1 MNNEVKGR
9 GLPINVAYVADD
21 SRPVDAAAA
30 AAAVA
35 RTGGIMLLSPG
46 AGTAAADKQIDQLG
60 LTAPSTRSSSSG
72 APAPPQLPVGPSR
85 LRRATPSGKQG
96 AKGVNCG

>member
-1 MNNEVKGR
+1 VNNEVKGR

-46 AGTAAADKQIDQLG
+46 AGTAAADKQIDQP
-60 LTAPSTRSSSSG
+60 TPRRWRRSG
-72 APAPPQLPVGPSR
+72 ARCSTTDQYLW
-85 LRRATPSGKQG
+85 RRGRQWPNDAN
-96 AKGVNCG
+96 A

>member
-46 AGTAAADKQIDQLG
+46 AGTAAADKQIDRPARLGERMSAASSCERG
-60 LTAPSTRSSSSG
+60 LTSITMVSPDLA
-72 APAPPQLPVGPSR
+72 
-85 LRRATPSGKQG
+85 
-96 AKGVNCG
+96 

>member
-1 MNNEVKGR
+1 MNNEGEGR
-9 GLPINVAYVADD
+9 GPPINVAYVADD

-46 AGTAAADKQIDQLG
+46 AGNAGSYIVTAFIA
-60 LTAPSTRSSSSG
+60 G
-72 APAPPQLPVGPSR
+72 AS
-85 LRRATPSGKQG
+85 
-96 AKGVNCG
+96 

>member
-72 APAPPQLPVGPSR
+72 APAPPSSPWALAVCAVTHPCH
-85 LRRATPSGKQG
+85 T
-96 AKGVNCG
+96 